1 MDASPHPRGN
11 TVWPWLLDRDL
22 VYAITGQKRMRR
34 EAHQASCPTTG
45 GAESTEFGAVS
56 PAELALL
63 TGASARDLLLLVDSG
78 VLNPLDLAADPWE
91 FRASLVPVLRRAQ
104 RMREDLA
111 LNSDE
116 FALAMLLLMEIDK
129 IEAEL
134 RFARVWRRS
143 GFGHLTAGAE
153 GCGS

>member
-1 MDASPHPRGN
+1 MDASPHQSGN

-22 VYAITGQKRMRR
+22 VYAITGQKRVPR
-34 EAHQASCPTTG
+34 EAYQASYLTTA
-45 GAESTEFGAVS
+45 GAESTELGEVS
-56 PAELALL
+56 AAELAHL
-63 TGASARDLLLLVDSG
+63 TGASARDLLMLVDSG

-111 LNSDE
+111 LTSDE
-116 FALAMLLLMEIDK
+116 FSLATLLLIEIDK

-134 RFARVWRRS
+134 RFARIWGRS
-143 GFGHLTAGAE
+143 GFGHRIVRAD